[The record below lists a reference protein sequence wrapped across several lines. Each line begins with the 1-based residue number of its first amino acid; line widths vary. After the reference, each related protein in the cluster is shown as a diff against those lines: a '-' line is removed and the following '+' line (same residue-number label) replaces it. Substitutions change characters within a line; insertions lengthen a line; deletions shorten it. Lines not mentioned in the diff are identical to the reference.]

1 MTQILPYPLWVGH
14 AGEGREYRQVF
25 DAGIKV
31 LVQLAAEELPSQPP
45 RELIFC
51 RFPLLDGPGNRPEM
65 LSLAI
70 STVVNLLRRHL
81 PTLISCG
88 AGMSR
93 SPAIAAAALAIV
105 HKLPAEEVLERVVR
119 HHPSDVSPAL
129 WNDVK
134 GILDSIA

>member
-1 MTQILPYPLWVGH
+1 MTQIMPYPLWVGH
-14 AGEGREYRQVF
+14 AGEGAEFRQVF
-25 DAGIKV
+25 DAGIKA

-51 RFPLLDGPGNRPEM
+51 RIPLVDGAGNRPEM
-65 LSLAI
+65 LTLAI
-70 STVVNLLRRHL
+70 GTVANLLRRHFSVL
-81 PTLISCG
+81 VSCG

-105 HKLPAEEVLERVVR
+105 HRLSPEQCLQRVVK

-129 WNDVK
+129 WNEIK
-134 GILDSIA
+134 GVLDSIS